1 MEPGLGNHLLSP
13 ERAEVSRLVRP
24 GRRHVRPGR
33 RHRPPGRPSW
43 TRCAW
48 TPLSSRTLP
57 CPHLHGSPAPEEP
70 APRCGLAAC
79 TRTSGAPQEW
89 GPGPPPP
96 SCGPQNLPVWPSGPV
111 RAIPPA
117 TVLRR
122 PSGAGFLGRFSRPS
136 AAPSTVQGTLRSRW
150 GAKAESAGGWGLRS
164 VLPAFGVLSVFS
176 TSLP

>member
-13 ERAEVSRLVRP
+13 ERAEVSR
-24 GRRHVRPGR
+24 HVRPGCW
-33 RHRPPGRPSW
+33 HRLSGRPSW

-48 TPLSSRTLP
+48 TPLSSRTHRPARASMAAPPPRSQRRDAAL
-57 CPHLHGSPAPEEP
+57 LPAPGLQERPRSGDP
-70 APRCGLAAC
+70 AL
-79 TRTSGAPQEW
+79 
-89 GPGPPPP
+89 
-96 SCGPQNLPVWPSGPV
+96 PQNLPVWPSGPV

-136 AAPSTVQGTLRSRW
+136 AALR
-150 GAKAESAGGWGLRS
+150 WGLRS